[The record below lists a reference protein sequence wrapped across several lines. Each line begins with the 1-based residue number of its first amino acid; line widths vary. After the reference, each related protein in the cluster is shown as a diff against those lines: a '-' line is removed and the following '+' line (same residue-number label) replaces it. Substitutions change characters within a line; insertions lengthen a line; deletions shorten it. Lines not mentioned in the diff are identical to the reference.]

1 MIIRMKI
8 KEVITTFS
16 GIVIYFKIAKGFN
29 MDTKQEEANNPEP
42 PELRK
47 QGIPPLKKQI
57 KIVYIVIAVAF
68 VIVLIFAL
76 IFWFHNNR

>member
-1 MIIRMKI
+1 L
-8 KEVITTFS
+8 FS
-16 GIVIYFKIAKGFN
+16 GIVIYFKIEKEFN

-47 QGIPPLKKQI
+47 QGIPPLKKQM
-57 KIVYIVIAVAF
+57 KIVYVIIAVAF

-76 IFWFHNNR
+76 IFWFSNNR